1 MNNFWIWLI
10 LCVICVGIFSMIYIL
25 LSYTHLIRLLGMF
38 DGGVIGV
45 VITIVVSGLLA
56 NYSEGV

>member
-1 MNNFWIWLI
+1 
-10 LCVICVGIFSMIYIL
+10 MIYIL

-56 NYSEGV
+56 NYSEEV

>member
-25 LSYTHLIRLLGMF
+25 LSYTHLIKLLSMF